1 MPEGSPIR
9 AKAFLHLGSRA
20 AVDQA
25 LSRLARRGELL
36 RIARGVY
43 CLPVHGAFG
52 PRCPEP
58 AKVVE
63 GLARAKNATIVESGG
78 TAAHALGLT
87 TQVPVRAVYW
97 SSGRNQELRLGQQR
111 ISLRRQ
117 AAWKLALPNTQ
128 ARAAIRALASFPRKK
143 VPRAIEILRNKL
155 PQQEIER
162 LLGVR
167 ASLPGWLA
175 AEVSKLARGKKHS
188 ASRPPGAA

>member
-1 MPEGSPIR
+1 MKSVNIAQQILVEARRMPEGSPIR

-20 AVDQA
+20 AVDPA

-87 TQVPVRAVYW
+87 TQVPVLRSTGRRGGIK
-97 SSGRNQELRLGQQR
+97 SSGSASNAFRCDGRRHGSWRCRTRRPGRPSVRWRRFRARRCLEQSRSCETNFHGRKSNACSVFVLVSRVG
-111 ISLRRQ
+111 LRR
-117 AAWKLALPNTQ
+117 
-128 ARAAIRALASFPRKK
+128 R
-143 VPRAIEILRNKL
+143 
-155 PQQEIER
+155 
-162 LLGVR
+162 
-167 ASLPGWLA
+167 
-175 AEVSKLARGKKHS
+175 
-188 ASRPPGAA
+188 